1 MSDTSVKALGPD
13 GTTSPT
19 PRNMQAT
26 SPNGTGGAAYF
37 RKGFGLKSEIQSQLD
52 SDYTGHLVDLLK
64 DREYTLTAGDVT
76 IRLAKEFGFCYGV
89 ERAVEYAYQARKKF
103 PDRTIYLA
111 GEIIHNPHVNSKL
124 QAMGVEFLLPGGG
137 ERDAGWGM
145 RDAIDASRGLTPA
158 RMESASRIPHPPS
171 HLDFSTVKPED
182 VVILPAFGVTIK
194 DFETLRAIGC
204 VMVDT
209 TCGSVLNV
217 WKRVESYARDGFTSL
232 IHGKYYHE
240 ETRATAS
247 QAEKYPNGQ
256 YFIVRNLDEAQL
268 VCDFIEGRLSSRA
281 LMDRFAHAASPSFD
295 PARDLRR
302 IGVANQTTMLAR
314 ESLAVGELIGQSMA
328 RAWGPDYARE
338 NFRTFDTIC
347 SATQER
353 QDAVVEL
360 LREPLDVMVV
370 IGGYNSSNTMSLA
383 ALCSETVRTYH
394 VEDADDIDP
403 RSRTIR
409 HRPLGA
415 KAEIESADW
424 LPASGPVRIGI
435 TAGASTPNNKIGEA
449 VGRIFATREID
460 PATIR

>member
-1 MSDTSVKALGPD
+1 MSDASVKGMGPD
-13 GTTSPT
+13 GTAIPT
-19 PRNMQAT
+19 IGNMQAST
-26 SPNGTGGAAYF
+26 PNGTGETTYF
-37 RKGFGLKSEIQSQLD
+37 RKGFGLKSEIQSELD

-64 DREYTLTAGDVT
+64 ERDYSLTAGDIT

-89 ERAVEYAYQARKKF
+89 ERAVDYAYQARKKF

-124 QAMGVEFLLPGGG
+124 QGMGITFLMPERGGSG
-137 ERDAGWGM
+137 KREAGSGK
-145 RDAIDASRGLTPA
+145 IDFTR
-158 RMESASRIPHPPS
+158 
-171 HLDFSTVKPED
+171 VKPED
-182 VVILPAFGVTIK
+182 VVILPAFGVTIQ
-194 DFETLRAIGC
+194 DFELLRQIGC

-247 QAEKYPNGQ
+247 QAEKYEGGQ
-256 YFIVRNLDEAQL
+256 YLIVRNIEEAGQ
-268 VCDFIEGRLSSRA
+268 VCEFLEGRLSADA
-281 LMDRFAHAASPSFD
+281 LMERFAHAASPSFD

-314 ESLAVGELIGQSMA
+314 ESLAIGELVGSSMA
-328 RAWGPDYARE
+328 RAHGADYAKE

-403 RSRTIR
+403 SSGTIR

-415 KAEIESADW
+415 KEDVESSDW
-424 LPASGPVRIGI
+424 IPRTAQVRVGV

-449 VGRIFATREID
+449 VGRIFASRGID
-460 PATIR
+460 PKTIR

>member
-1 MSDTSVKALGPD
+1 MSDTSVKGPAPS
-13 GTTSPT
+13 GTAAPT
-19 PRNMQAT
+19 TGNMQPNT
-26 SPNGTGGAAYF
+26 PNGTGGATYF
-37 RKGFGLKSEIQSQLD
+37 RKGFGLKSEIQSELAA
-52 SDYTGHLVDLLK
+52 DYTGHLVDLLK

-89 ERAVEYAYQARKKF
+89 ERAVDYAYQARKKF

-124 QAMGVEFLLPGGG
+124 QGMGITFLMPDNGH
-137 ERDAGWGM
+137 
-145 RDAIDASRGLTPA
+145 IDFTG
-158 RMESASRIPHPPS
+158 
-171 HLDFSTVKPED
+171 VKTED
-182 VVILPAFGVTIK
+182 VVILPAFGVTIR
-194 DFETLRAIGC
+194 DFETLRQIGC

-247 QAEKYPNGQ
+247 QAEKYEGGQ
-256 YFIVRNLDEAQL
+256 YLIVRNIDEAGL
-268 VCDFIEGRLSSRA
+268 VCDFIEGRLSAAA
-281 LMDRFAHAASPSFD
+281 LVERFAHAASPNFD
-295 PARDLRR
+295 PDRDLRR

-314 ESLAVGELIGQSMA
+314 ESLAIGELLGRSMA
-328 RAWGPDYARE
+328 SARGNEYAKE

-403 RSRTIR
+403 DSGTIR

-415 KAEIESADW
+415 KEDVESSDW
-424 LPASGPVRIGI
+424 LSRTAQVRVGV

-449 VGRIFATREID
+449 VGRIFATRGID
-460 PATIR
+460 PKTIR

>member
-1 MSDTSVKALGPD
+1 MSDTSVKGPGPG
-13 GTTSPT
+13 GTATPT
-19 PRNMQAT
+19 HGNMQAST
-26 SPNGTGGAAYF
+26 PNGTGAPTYF
-37 RKGFGLKSEIQSQLD
+37 RKGFGLKSEIQSELD

-64 DREYTLTAGDVT
+64 EREYSLTAGDVT

-89 ERAVEYAYQARKKF
+89 ERAVDYAYQARKKF

-124 QAMGVEFLLPGGG
+124 QAMGITFLMPDNGH
-137 ERDAGWGM
+137 
-145 RDAIDASRGLTPA
+145 I
-158 RMESASRIPHPPS
+158 
-171 HLDFSTVKPED
+171 DFSEVKAED
-182 VVILPAFGVTIK
+182 VVILPAFGVTIR
-194 DFETLRAIGC
+194 DFEVLRQIGC

-217 WKRVESYARDGFTSL
+217 WKRVESYARDGLTSL
-232 IHGKYYHE
+232 IHGKHYHE

-247 QAEKYPNGQ
+247 QAEKYEGGQ
-256 YFIVRNLDEAQL
+256 YFIVRNMEEAQL
-268 VCDFIEGRLSSRA
+268 VCDFIEGRLSASA
-281 LMDRFAHAASPSFD
+281 LMERFAHAASPSFD
-295 PARDLRR
+295 PERDLRR

-314 ESLAVGELIGQSMA
+314 ESLAIGELVGRSIA
-328 RAWGPDYARE
+328 RARGDEYAKE

-383 ALCSETVRTYH
+383 ALCSETVRTFH

-403 RSRTIR
+403 ASGTIR
-409 HRPLGA
+409 HRPLGS
-415 KAEIESADW
+415 KEEVDSPGW
-424 LPASGPVRIGI
+424 LPPATQVRVGV

-449 VGRIFATREID
+449 VGRIFATRGID
-460 PATIR
+460 PKTIR

>member
-1 MSDTSVKALGPD
+1 
-13 GTTSPT
+13 
-19 PRNMQAT
+19 MQANG
-26 SPNGTGGAAYF
+26 PNGTGAATYF
-37 RKGFGLKSEIQSQLD
+37 RKGFGLKSEIQSELD

-64 DREYTLTAGDVT
+64 AREYTLTSADVT

-89 ERAVEYAYQARKKF
+89 ERAVDYAYQTRKKF
-103 PDRTIYLA
+103 PDRIIYLA

-124 QAMGVEFLLPGGG
+124 QAMGITFLLPERREGGSG
-137 ERDAGWGM
+137 EGGAGSGM
-145 RDAIDASRGLTPA
+145 AAGHI
-158 RMESASRIPHPPS
+158 
-171 HLDFSTVKPED
+171 DFSGVKAED
-182 VVILPAFGVTIK
+182 VVILPAFGVTIS
-194 DFETLRAIGC
+194 DFEVLRRIGC
-204 VMVDT
+204 VIVDT

-247 QAEKYPNGQ
+247 QAEKYEGGH
-256 YFIVRNLDEAQL
+256 YFIVRNIGEAQL
-268 VCDFIEGRLSSRA
+268 VCDFIEGRLSAMA
-281 LMDRFAHAASPSFD
+281 LMDRFAHAASPNFD

-314 ESLAVGELIGQSMA
+314 ESLAIGELVGQSMA
-328 RAWGPDYARE
+328 RAHGEDYTKE

-383 ALCSETVRTYH
+383 ALCSETVRTFH
-394 VEDADDIDP
+394 VEDADAIDP
-403 RSRTIR
+403 NAGTIR

-415 KAEIESADW
+415 SEEIESSAW
-424 LPASGPVRIGI
+424 LPASGPVRIGV

-449 VGRIFATREID
+449 VGRIFATKGID
-460 PATIR
+460 PKTIR

>member
-1 MSDTSVKALGPD
+1 MKAPGHIE
-13 GTTSPT
+13 TTAST
-19 PRNMQAT
+19 HRNMQSNT
-26 SPNGTGGAAYF
+26 PNGTGGATYF
-37 RKGFGLKSEIQSQLD
+37 RKGFGLKSEIQSELD

-64 DREYTLTAGDVT
+64 AQEYTLTAEEVT

-124 QAMGVEFLLPGGG
+124 EGMGIRFLLPPAHGGQ
-137 ERDAGWGM
+137 
-145 RDAIDASRGLTPA
+145 I
-158 RMESASRIPHPPS
+158 
-171 HLDFSTVKPED
+171 DFSQVKPED

-194 DFETLRAIGC
+194 DFETLRGIGC

-268 VCDFIEGRLSSRA
+268 VCDFIEGRLSAQA
-281 LMDRFAHAASPSFD
+281 LMQRFAHAASPNFD

-328 RAWGPDYARE
+328 KAWGEDYARE

-383 ALCSETVRTYH
+383 ALCSETVRTFH

-403 RSRTIR
+403 ESRTIR

-415 KAEIESADW
+415 KEEVESSDW

-449 VGRIFATREID
+449 VGRIFATRGID

>member
-1 MSDTSVKALGPD
+1 MADTDASVKITPKLGA
-13 GTTSPT
+13 T
-19 PRNMQAT
+19 PNGNMQA
-26 SPNGTGGAAYF
+26 SGPNGTYF
-37 RKGFGLKSEIQSQLD
+37 RKGFGLKSEIQSELA
-52 SDYTGHLVDLLK
+52 SDYTGQLVDMLQA
-64 DREYTLTAGDVT
+64 REYTLTAGDLT

-124 QAMGVEFLLPGGG
+124 QAMGITFLMPENGH
-137 ERDAGWGM
+137 
-145 RDAIDASRGLTPA
+145 I
-158 RMESASRIPHPPS
+158 
-171 HLDFSTVKPED
+171 DFSGVRPED
-182 VVILPAFGVTIK
+182 VVILPAFGVTIR
-194 DFETLRAIGC
+194 DFEVLRQIGC

-247 QAEKYPNGQ
+247 QAEKYEGGH
-256 YFIVRNLDEAQL
+256 YFIVRNLEEAQL
-268 VCDFIEGRLSSRA
+268 VCDFIEGRFGAPA
-281 LMDRFAHAASPSFD
+281 LMERFAQSASPNFD

-314 ESLAVGELIGQSMA
+314 ESLAIGELVGRSMA
-328 RAWGPDYARE
+328 RAHGEAYAAE

-383 ALCSETVRTYH
+383 ALCSETVRTFH

-403 RSRTIR
+403 ASGTIR
-409 HRPLGA
+409 HRLSGA
-415 KAEIESADW
+415 KEETETPDW
-424 LPASGPVRIGI
+424 LNAPGPVRVGI

-449 VGRIFATREID
+449 VGRIFATRGID
-460 PATIR
+460 PKSVL

>member
-1 MSDTSVKALGPD
+1 MSDTSVKAPGPE
-13 GTTSPT
+13 GTANPS

-26 SPNGTGGAAYF
+26 SPNGTGSATYF
-37 RKGFGLKSEIQSQLD
+37 RKGFGLKSEIQSELN

-64 DREYTLTAGDVT
+64 DREYTLSAGDVT

-111 GEIIHNPHVNSKL
+111 GEIIHNPHVNSNL
-124 QAMGVEFLLPGGG
+124 QAMGITFLLPKKASGERREAGGG
-137 ERDAGWGM
+137 EGG
-145 RDAIDASRGLTPA
+145 I
-158 RMESASRIPHPPS
+158 
-171 HLDFSTVKPED
+171 DFSGVNAED
-182 VVILPAFGVTIK
+182 VVILPAFGLTIR
-194 DFETLRAIGC
+194 DFEVLRQIGC

-247 QAEKYPNGQ
+247 QAGKYEGGH
-256 YFIVRNLDEAQL
+256 YFIVRNLEEAQL
-268 VCDFIEGRLSSRA
+268 VCDFIEGRLSARV
-281 LMDRFAHAASPSFD
+281 LMERFAHAASPNFD

-314 ESLAVGELIGQSMA
+314 ESLAIGELVGQSMS
-328 RAWGPDYARE
+328 RAHGVEYAKE

-383 ALCSETVRTYH
+383 PLCSETVRTFH
-394 VEDADDIDP
+394 VEDAYDIDP
-403 RSRTIR
+403 YAATIR
-409 HRPLGA
+409 HRPLGE
-415 KAEIESADW
+415 KAEI
-424 LPASGPVRIGI
+424 
-435 TAGASTPNNKIGEA
+435 
-449 VGRIFATREID
+449 
-460 PATIR
+460 

>member
-1 MSDTSVKALGPD
+1 MSDTSVKAPGPD
-13 GTTSPT
+13 GTAAPGT
-19 PRNMQAT
+19 RNMQA
-26 SPNGTGGAAYF
+26 SPPNGTGGATYF
-37 RKGFGLKSEIQSQLD
+37 RKGFGLKSEIQSELA

-64 DREYTLTAGDVT
+64 AREYTLTAGDVT

-89 ERAVEYAYQARKKF
+89 ERAVDYAYQARKKF

-124 QAMGVEFLLPGGG
+124 RAMGITFLMPGEGG
-137 ERDAGWGM
+137 SGKEEAGSGH
-145 RDAIDASRGLTPA
+145 I
-158 RMESASRIPHPPS
+158 
-171 HLDFSTVKPED
+171 DFSGVKAED
-182 VVILPAFGVTIK
+182 VVILPAFGVTIR
-194 DFETLRAIGC
+194 DFEILRQIGC
-204 VMVDT
+204 VLVDT

-247 QAEKYPNGQ
+247 QAEKYPGGQ
-256 YFIVRNLDEAQL
+256 YFIVRNIDEAGL
-268 VCDFIEGRLSSRA
+268 VCDFIEGRLSASA
-281 LMDRFAHAASPSFD
+281 LMERFAHAASPNFD
-295 PARDLRR
+295 PARDLQR

-314 ESLAVGELIGQSMA
+314 ESLAIGELVGRAVA
-328 RAWGPDYARE
+328 RARGDEYASR

-383 ALCSETVRTYH
+383 ALCSETVRTFH
-394 VEDADDIDP
+394 VEDAEDIDP
-403 RSRTIR
+403 ESGTIR

-415 KAEIESADW
+415 KQEATHADW
-424 LPASGPVRIGI
+424 LPNAGPVRIGV

-449 VGRIFATREID
+449 VGRIFATRGID
-460 PATIR
+460 PKTIR

>member
-1 MSDTSVKALGPD
+1 MSDTSVKAPGPD
-13 GTTSPT
+13 GSAAPTT
-19 PRNMQAT
+19 RNMQA
-26 SPNGTGGAAYF
+26 SNPNGTGAPTYF
-37 RKGFGLKSEIQSQLD
+37 RKGFGLKSEIQSELA

-64 DREYTLTAGDVT
+64 ARDYTLTVGDVT

-124 QAMGVEFLLPGGG
+124 RAMGITFLMPGEAGRGKREAVSGKG
-137 ERDAGWGM
+137 EAGSGH
-145 RDAIDASRGLTPA
+145 I
-158 RMESASRIPHPPS
+158 
-171 HLDFSTVKPED
+171 DFSGVKAED
-182 VVILPAFGVTIK
+182 VVILPAFGVTIR
-194 DFETLRAIGC
+194 DFEVLRQIGC

-247 QAEKYPNGQ
+247 QAEKYEGGR
-256 YFIVRNLDEAQL
+256 YFIVRNIDEAVL
-268 VCDFIEGRLSSRA
+268 LCDFIEGRLSASA
-281 LMDRFAHAASPSFD
+281 LMERFAHAASPKFD
-295 PARDLRR
+295 PARDLQR

-314 ESLAVGELIGQSMA
+314 ESLAIGELCGQAVA
-328 RAWGPDYARE
+328 RARGDEYAKQ

-403 RSRTIR
+403 DSGTIR
-409 HRPLGA
+409 HRPLGG
-415 KAEIESADW
+415 KGEIESTGW
-424 LPASGPVRIGI
+424 LPANAPVRVGV

-449 VGRIFATREID
+449 VGRIFATRGID
-460 PATIR
+460 PKAIR